1 MNIIEIKDFEAKEL
15 DIYARL
21 SEGQLLNRAKP
32 DKGIF
37 IAESP
42 KVIDSVLAVRQ
53 SDSWP
58 TCAKPIEIRS
68 SDFDEL
74 ELASFDPELEPPA
87 DSPDDPHAVSEN
99 TIAAVS
105 VATKAFFI
113 LIDCSS
119 FILIVFFN
127 DLFYISYISQH

>member
-1 MNIIEIKDFEAKEL
+1 MSQSTNERSYPFSLENVE
-15 DIYARL
+15 R
-21 SEGQLLNRAKP
+21 Q
-32 DKGIF
+32 
-37 IAESP
+37 
-42 KVIDSVLAVRQ
+42 DSVLAVRQ

-105 VATKAFFI
+105 VATKTFFI
-113 LIDCSS
+113 LIAYSS
-119 FILIVFFN
+119 FISIVFIN
-127 DLFYISYISQH
+127 DLFYISYISQY